1 MNNPFK
7 LNEEEKS
14 RIRGLHG
21 IKVLNEQGS
30 GSKAPKDT
38 TAENPKSCAAGY
50 RWNEKV
56 GECVSITPEWFL
68 KNKNQDIRKV
78 LNIMAKDSDI
88 DFVDMVQSSVE
99 EVINEFIN
107 NLQEKND
114 ELNSFVF
121 NRGRV
126 DKKKLEK
133 VINEK
138 PSLLPSK
145 TLDALVRIFDVD
157 RRNSRTYIKPL
168 IEGMNKK
175 INEKINYRIS
185 DIVQNK
191 YLEDLL
197 YKLGDQDMVRKIQR
211 DIELGLNKRLMK
223 ADHFNNTQLGKLR
236 KRLENLFDYALNPTR
251 VVGDTYVMQPIESR
265 GSGVKLPILTP
276 TNFLSK
282 LGPAYDDKY
291 STEKRNEDWL
301 NWLIGRI
308 NSNTLGMND
317 GILATAL
324 KNNLKKEEIKYK
336 VT

>member
-1 MNNPFK
+1 MNNRFN

-14 RIRGLHG
+14 RIRALHG

-30 GSKAPKDT
+30 GSDAPEDT
-38 TAENPKSCAAGY
+38 TAENPQSCAAGY

-68 KNKNQDIRKV
+68 KNKNQDIQNMMR
-78 LNIMAKDSDI
+78 NIGRDI
-88 DFVDMVQSSVE
+88 DFVDIVQSSVE

-114 ELNSFVF
+114 DLNRLVF

-126 DKKKLEK
+126 DKKKLEA
-133 VINEK
+133 VMNEN
-138 PSLLPSK
+138 PRFLLEK
-145 TLDALVRIFDVD
+145 TYKALSRIFDIE
-157 RRNSRTYIKPL
+157 RRNSGNYMRLIKD
-168 IEGMNKK
+168 MNKK
-175 INEKINYRIS
+175 INEKINYRLS

-191 YLEDLL
+191 YFEDLL

-223 ADHFNNTQLGKLR
+223 TDHFNNTKLTDVK
-236 KRLENLFDYALNPTR
+236 KRLETLFDKALHPDR
-251 VVGDTYVMQPIESR
+251 IVGNTYLMQPIESS
-265 GSGVKLPILTP
+265 GVGVKLPILTP

-291 STEKRNEDWL
+291 STKRRNKDWL
-301 NWLIGRI
+301 NWLIGKI
-308 NSNTLGMND
+308 NSKTLGPND

-324 KNNLKKEEIKYK
+324 RNNLNKEEIKYK